1 MKRLMFFTLF
11 MCTMVLSLTSC
22 GSKNNELVG
31 KWEQVVDQAVVKAV
45 LTYDFKDN
53 GTLTQTMVM
62 KGKSPMIDISGEATC
77 VYSYSG
83 NTITFKF
90 SNSDITFN
98 KYKIEGLDDA
108 MVKVAMEEMKS
119 EMVGIEQK
127 LTDVK
132 IEGDKLTAKFN
143 GQKLELNRI

>member
-31 KWEQVVDQAVVKAV
+31 KWEQVVDQAGVKAV

-119 EMVGIEQK
+119 EMVGMEQK

-143 GQKLELNRI
+143 GQELEFNRI

>member
-1 MKRLMFFTLF
+1 MMFFTLC
-11 MCTMVLSLTSC
+11 MCTMILSLTSC
-22 GSKNNELVG
+22 GGKNNALVG
-31 KWEQVVDQAVVKAV
+31 KWEQVVEQAGVKAV
-45 LTYDFKDN
+45 LTYDFKDD

-62 KGKSPMIDISGEATC
+62 KGETPMVYIDAEASC

-98 KYKIEGLDDA
+98 EYKIEGLDDA
-108 MVKVAMEEMKS
+108 MVEVAMEEMKS
-119 EMVGIEQK
+119 EMVGMEQK

-132 IEGDKLTAKFN
+132 IEGDKLTARFN
-143 GQKLELNRI
+143 GQELELNRI

>member
-1 MKRLMFFTLF
+1 MKRLIFFTLF

-22 GSKNNELVG
+22 GSKNNELIG
-31 KWEQVVDQAVVKAV
+31 KWEQVVEQAGVKAV

-62 KGKSPMIDISGEATC
+62 KSESPMIDIDGEATC

-119 EMVGIEQK
+119 EMVGMEQK

-132 IEGDKLTAKFN
+132 IEGDKLTARFN

>member
-1 MKRLMFFTLF
+1 MKRLIFFTLF

-22 GSKNNELVG
+22 GSKNNELIG
-31 KWEQVVDQAVVKAV
+31 KWEQVVEQAGVNAV

-98 KYKIEGLDDA
+98 KYKVEGLDDA
-108 MVKVAMEEMKS
+108 MVEVAMEEMKS
-119 EMVGIEQK
+119 EMVDMEQK

-143 GQKLELNRI
+143 GQEMELNRI

>member
-31 KWEQVVDQAVVKAV
+31 KWEQVVDQAGVKAV

-119 EMVGIEQK
+119 EMVGMEQK

>member
-1 MKRLMFFTLF
+1 MKRLIFFTLF
-11 MCTMVLSLTSC
+11 MCTMMLSLTSC

-31 KWEQVVDQAVVKAV
+31 KWEQVVEQAGVKAV

-98 KYKIEGLDDA
+98 KYKVEGLDDA
-108 MVKVAMEEMKS
+108 MVEVAMEEMKS
-119 EMVGIEQK
+119 EMVDMEQK

-143 GQKLELNRI
+143 GQEMELNRI